1 MEQRIVRLYLTLVA
15 MINVAMGFF
24 ATTYTLFLKDRGL
37 DLFEIN
43 LVNVV
48 FWGSRVLFEI
58 PTGVMADA
66 IGRRFSFLVAC
77 IAYTLS
83 MGTYYVS
90 STFLGFAFAECLC
103 AFASTCVSGAFQ
115 AWLVDSLQHHGGTT
129 DPGVVFAKEV
139 QVGKTA
145 GIASLLLGSFIG
157 TYDLS
162 LPWLCASITFSV
174 ITFLGIRFMKEDY
187 WIKVTSESR
196 NFSDKVQS
204 AKIILGDGF
213 RYSLKSGTVRFLA
226 LLFFFFSLA
235 IQGPNMQWSIW
246 FKPLLGGQS
255 VLGWLWV
262 GVSIVMI
269 GGALFSKALR
279 SRFQN
284 SRRVLLL
291 VVQVLFVG
299 GGIFASAIVPNV
311 MLCIVCFM
319 MHEFGRGAWKPLYEG
334 YLNQHIPSAQRATIV
349 SMNATV
355 SHIGGVVGL
364 LLSGYLAKHFS
375 IPFSWQV
382 SGAIL
387 IISGGIMWVAHRN
400 GKKVS
405 Q

>member
-1 MEQRIVRLYLTLVA
+1 MEQRIVRLYLILVA

-58 PTGVMADA
+58 PTGVMADT
-66 IGRRFSFLVAC
+66 IGRKFSFLVAC
-77 IAYTLS
+77 VAYTLS
-83 MGTYYVS
+83 MGTYYAS
-90 STFLGFAFAECLC
+90 STFVGFALAECLC

-115 AWLVDSLQHHGGTT
+115 AWLVDSLQHHGGTI
-129 DPGVVFAKEV
+129 DPGTVFAKEV

-145 GIASLLLGSFIG
+145 GIVSSLFGAFIG
-157 TYDLS
+157 SHDLS
-162 LPWLCASITFSV
+162 LPWLCSSLTFGV

-187 WIKVTSESR
+187 WAQSAVETRDFSTKV
-196 NFSDKVQS
+196 DS
-204 AKIILGDGF
+204 AKIILRDGF
-213 RYSLKSGTVRFLA
+213 RYSLSSGVVRFLA

-255 VLGWLWV
+255 ALGWLWV

-269 GGALFSKALR
+269 GGALFSRALR
-279 SRFQN
+279 SRYQN
-284 SRRVLLL
+284 SQRVSLLT
-291 VVQVLFVG
+291 VQVLLVG
-299 GGIFASAIVPNV
+299 GGVLASVVIPNA

-319 MHEFGRGAWKPLYEG
+319 VHEFGRGAWKPLYEG
-334 YLNQHIPSAQRATIV
+334 YLNKSIPSTQRATIV

-355 SHIGGVVGL
+355 SHVGGVIGL

-382 SGAIL
+382 SGVIL
-387 IISGGIMWVAHRN
+387 IISGGVMWVAHRN
-400 GKKVS
+400 GKKIS